1 MIELDILYLIV
12 LNVIFPVFVL
22 MGMGIWFHRMFHFDL
37 STLSKITTYYL
48 LPVVG
53 FVNIY
58 ESDINGKILVE
69 IVGFQI
75 VFSVLLMVISSFLGK
90 VLKLDKGMSA
100 NFKNSIVLMNSGNF
114 GLPVSQ
120 LVFSANPLGMTIQII
135 ITAIQNF
142 ITYTYGLLNSVT
154 VNNKGSK
161 ALYEFLKMPMLY
173 ALILGLLFQGLKIKI
188 PAFLWHPIKS
198 IDEAFL
204 TIALLTLGAQVAFI
218 SVKKIDWVLIISC
231 LGRLVL
237 APIVALIL
245 IFIFQIE
252 GTTAQALFIAS
263 SYPASRNSAQMAL
276 EYNNYPEFAGQTVL
290 VSTLMSAIT
299 VTLVVYLAKVIF

>member
-1 MIELDILYLIV
+1 MIEVNVLYLIV
-12 LNVIFPVFVL
+12 LYVILPVFVL
-22 MGMGIWFHRMFHFDL
+22 MGMGIIFHRMFHFDL
-37 STLSKITTYYL
+37 NTLSKITTYYL

-58 ESDINGKILVE
+58 ESEINGKILLE

-75 VFSVLLMVISSFLGK
+75 VFSLLLMALSSYLTK
-90 VLKLDKGMSA
+90 MLKLDKGMSA
-100 NFKNSIVLMNSGNF
+100 NFKNSIVLMNSGNY

-135 ITAIQNF
+135 VTMIQNF

-154 VNNKGSK
+154 VNSKGSK

-173 ALILGLLFQGLKIKI
+173 ALLLGLLFQGFNIHI
-188 PAFLWHPIKS
+188 PDFLWHPIES
-198 IDEAFL
+198 INEAFL
-204 TIALLTLGAQVAFI
+204 AIALLTLGAQVAFI
-218 SVKKIDWVLIISC
+218 NLKKMDLVLMISC
-231 LGRLVL
+231 LGRLIVSPLL
-237 APIVALIL
+237 ALLLIY
-245 IFIFQIE
+245 IFQID

-290 VSTLMSAIT
+290 VSTLMSSIT
-299 VTLVVYLAKVIF
+299 VTLVVFLAKIMF